1 MRFWNRAERWLIGV
15 IGIAALALAA
25 YQMISRYGFPD
36 AAITWSEEV
45 VVYLLIAAA
54 FLSGS
59 LLVEEDGHV
68 RADLVLRI
76 LPPGMQRAVE
86 IGNCV
91 IALAFCIGL
100 TWLGFGVA
108 LDAYELGERSLS
120 ALAFPMWLYYTTL
133 PFGAALMSLRYLRRL
148 YRYLC
153 RYDAH
158 TMAVQSGH
166 ES

>member
-36 AAITWSEEV
+36 AAISWSEEV

-68 RADLVLRI
+68 RADLVLRQVRDGQQDFVGDDDACDERGSARSET
-76 LPPGMQRAVE
+76 LADGDVVLDFEVNRRHRAPG
-86 IGNCV
+86 
-91 IALAFCIGL
+91 ALRHG
-100 TWLGFGVA
+100 
-108 LDAYELGERSLS
+108 
-120 ALAFPMWLYYTTL
+120 
-133 PFGAALMSLRYLRRL
+133 
-148 YRYLC
+148 
-153 RYDAH
+153 
-158 TMAVQSGH
+158 
-166 ES
+166 

>member
-1 MRFWNRAERWLIGV
+1 MQLWNRAERWLIGI
-15 IGIAALALAA
+15 IGVAALALAA

-36 AAITWSEEV
+36 AAISWSEEV

-76 LPPGMQRAVE
+76 LPPGIQRSVE

-91 IALAFCIGL
+91 IALAFCAGL

-108 LDAYELGERSLS
+108 RDAYELGERSLS
-120 ALAFPMWLYYTTL
+120 ALSFPMWLYYATL
-133 PFGAALMSLRYLRRL
+133 PLGAALMTLRYLCRL
-148 YRYLC
+148 HRYLC
-153 RYDAH
+153 RYDPH
-158 TMAVQSGH
+158 TMAVQSGR

>member
-1 MRFWNRAERWLIGV
+1 MQFWNRAERWLIGV
-15 IGIAALALAA
+15 IGIAALALAS

-68 RADLVLRI
+68 RADLVLRV

-91 IALAFCIGL
+91 IALAFCVGL
-100 TWLGFGVA
+100 TWLGFDVA

-120 ALAFPMWLYYTTL
+120 ALSFPMWLYYATL
-133 PFGAALMSLRYLRRL
+133 PLGAGLMSLRYLRRL

-153 RYDAH
+153 RYDPH
-158 TMAVQSGH
+158 TMVVQSGH

>member
-36 AAITWSEEV
+36 AAISWSEEV

-68 RADLVLRI
+68 RADLVLRV
-76 LPPGMQRAVE
+76 LPHGMQRAVE

-91 IALAFCIGL
+91 IALAFCVGL
-100 TWLGFGVA
+100 TWLGFGVV
-108 LDAYELGERSLS
+108 LDAYELENAVCRRCRFRCGCTTRPSRSV
-120 ALAFPMWLYYTTL
+120 P
-133 PFGAALMSLRYLRRL
+133 
-148 YRYLC
+148 
-153 RYDAH
+153 D
-158 TMAVQSGH
+158 
-166 ES
+166 